1 MSSFD
6 FFKNHLKI
14 QAFQTLKTILASRH
28 ETGSRLC
35 PTAAV
40 SSSVACCTYV
50 CLWKRDFNSFHN
62 TNIYFQIRDVKYIE
76 MD

>member
-35 PTAAV
+35 PTAAAFLFGGLLHICMFV
-40 SSSVACCTYV
+40 EE
-50 CLWKRDFNSFHN
+50 RF
-62 TNIYFQIRDVKYIE
+62 
-76 MD
+76 